1 MLLDRKQFTLTL
13 KLKPM
18 KKIIFKNAFE
28 LANWIK
34 SNIVNELK
42 QEELMLKGIRNNY
55 TLTNEDLLG
64 LNCF

>member
-1 MLLDRKQFTLTL
+1 
-13 KLKPM
+13 M